1 MATLQ
6 KRRNGRRNNQDETPN
21 KLKKKSSKVTE
32 QIVATQDETP
42 VSNVV
47 VPVDFEEKIKPINN
61 GISSSPPSP
70 QNEQASSPAVTP
82 SKKNNTPKKRKVSK
96 PPPVEEVTL
105 EDKSETISLD
115 QTVIEQPVL
124 SIKKEKG
131 SSIRKRNRILPQRGK
146 KINSDTQL
154 PQTPL
159 QTTTQLQNEIPQER
173 PPPPSSQPQLEIQK
187 PQKTRGHST
196 QKRKVKAPVFTVS
209 VVTEKEDQKPTS
221 NAVPIISPEE
231 ASTSTPRVAIKEEP
245 KEINEITS
253 QKRPPRI
260 VVKPKR
266 KRIIKSKETISS
278 DDEDL
283 DEEPVIPNNI
293 MKAQTISESS
303 GSLNSQSKLSK
314 KRGNANGTVT
324 NKDAAVKTRITR
336 QRTKT
341 TNKGKTGRGRR
352 KLIRLDDDDIER
364 DISKFSDAETIK
376 NETDEKLDQLINHIS
391 DNRQTVES
399 GEQEREQAAVV
410 NLPFGG
416 RLTTEE
422 ADTSKTRPD
431 NYDKVRFENAKNKA
445 EAAMQ
450 PRQEITF
457 DIEDQPQI
465 FADATPKI
473 RSIRFGDWEMDTW
486 YVAPYP
492 EEYSWYPTLYICE
505 YCLKY
510 MKSKYIADRHKMKC
524 PMKHPPGDE
533 IYRDGQISI
542 FEVDGRKNTIYCQNL
557 CLLAKM
563 FLDHKTLYY
572 DVEPFLF
579 YVMTE
584 INDMGCHFVGY
595 FSKEKRSPLN
605 YNVSCI
611 LTLPIHQRKGYGN
624 LLIEFSYLLTKRENK
639 TGSPEKPLSDL
650 GLLSYRYYWR
660 NVLFEVLNNSPDALK
675 LSRATSMT
683 VNDIIATLQINNM
696 LVRDE
701 ENGTYRIVVDKDLIK
716 NHLDKV
722 TAKGYPRIKS
732 ENLRWTP
739 FILTRVLR
747 RVQDL
752 ENEKSLDMQ
761 EQQNPIDRINKSFDE
776 NMDADD

>member
-1 MATLQ
+1 M
-6 KRRNGRRNNQDETPN
+6 
-21 KLKKKSSKVTE
+21 
-32 QIVATQDETP
+32 
-42 VSNVV
+42 
-47 VPVDFEEKIKPINN
+47 EEKSIKN
-61 GISSSPPSP
+61 GIPSSSPTLPL
-70 QNEQASSPAVTP
+70 QKEQISNPAVTS
-82 SKKNNTPKKRKVSK
+82 SKKTTTPRKRKANK
-96 PPPVEEVTL
+96 LEEKMT
-105 EDKSETISLD
+105 EIKTETILTD
-115 QTVIEQPVL
+115 QPVIKEEEQSITVI
-124 SIKKEKG
+124 KEK
-131 SSIRKRNRILPQRGK
+131 RKRNRVLPQRGK
-146 KINSDTQL
+146 KANNES
-154 PQTPL
+154 PQL
-159 QTTTQLQNEIPQER
+159 QTQQTTQLQNDITQEQT
-173 PPPPSSQPQLEIQK
+173 PPPPQQPEKSTSPIQISQKARSP
-187 PQKTRGHST
+187 ST
-196 QKRKVKAPVFTVS
+196 QKRKAKTSAITGPIVKENSLDNSTPVI
-209 VVTEKEDQKPTS
+209 PL
-221 NAVPIISPEE
+221 EE
-231 ASTSTPRVAIKEEP
+231 AGTSVFKEGPKEVVKEEQ
-245 KEINEITS
+245 KEISEVRKS
-253 QKRPPRI
+253 QKKTARI
-260 VVKPKR
+260 IIKQKR
-266 KRIIKSKETISS
+266 KRVIKSKETISS
-278 DDEDL
+278 GDEDL
-283 DEEPVIPNNI
+283 EEESIPHNI
-293 MKAQTISESS
+293 IKTSSFNETSRMTLSSQTKS
-303 GSLNSQSKLSK
+303 SK
-314 KRGNANGTVT
+314 KRGITNGMDN
-324 NKDAAVKTRITR
+324 NKELKARITR
-336 QRTKT
+336 QRTKP
-341 TNKGKTGRGRR
+341 TNKGKRGRK
-352 KLIRLDDDDIER
+352 KLIKLEDEEVER
-364 DISKFSDAETIK
+364 NISKVSDTETIQ
-376 NETDEKLDQLINHIS
+376 NETEEKQDQASNHIS
-391 DNRQTVES
+391 ENRLVEN
-399 GEQEREQAAVV
+399 GEHGREQAEDVD
-410 NLPFGG
+410 LPFGG
-416 RLTTEE
+416 RLTADE

-431 NYDKVRFENAKNKA
+431 YYDKVRFENAKNKA

-533 IYRDGQISI
+533 IYRDGLISI

-584 INDMGCHFVGY
+584 INDTGCHFVGY

-624 LLIEFSYLLTKRENK
+624 LLIEFSYLLTKRESK

-660 NVLFEVLNNSPDALK
+660 NVLFEVLNDSPEALSIEE
-675 LSRATSMT
+675 LSRKTSMT
-683 VNDIIATLQINNM
+683 VNDVIATLQINNM

-701 ENGTYRIVVDKDLIK
+701 NGIYRIVVDKDLIK
-716 NHLDKV
+716 NHLEKV
-722 TAKGYPRIKS
+722 TAKGYPRIRT

-747 RVQDL
+747 RAQDL
-752 ENEKSLDMQ
+752 ENEKNMSTQ
-761 EQQNPIDRINKSFDE
+761 EQQNSIDLFNKIVDKMDVDE
-776 NMDADD
+776 